1 MVVELKST
9 LNEYPEDYVKMFDD
23 NFQYLDIS
31 DDILKLFRQERE
43 KRKERYKREV
53 KLAVC
58 MCNFPNFL
66 FTADMNYIDRLLV
79 ISSGRLYIPED
90 EWIFNQYKAYVNIGG
105 KITNKAWEIND
116 ILRETRE
123 RREIIL

>member
-23 NFQYLDIS
+23 NIQYLDIS
-31 DDILKLFRQERE
+31 EDNLKLNRQEKE
-43 KRKERYKREV
+43 KRKDRYKREV

-66 FTADMNYIDRLLV
+66 FQADMNYIDKLLLM
-79 ISSGRLYIPED
+79 SSGRLYIPED
-90 EWIFNQYKAYVNIGG
+90 EWIFNQYEAYVNIGG
-105 KITNKAWEIND
+105 KVTNKAWEINST
-116 ILRETRE
+116 LRETRE

>member
-1 MVVELKST
+1 MIVELKST
-9 LNEYPEDYVKMFDD
+9 LNEYHEDYVKMFDD

-31 DDILKLFRQERE
+31 EDILKLFRQEKE
-43 KRKERYKREV
+43 KRKDRYKREV

-66 FTADMNYIDRLLV
+66 FKADMNYIDKLLLM
-79 ISSGRLYIPED
+79 SSGRLYIPED
-90 EWIFNQYKAYVNIGG
+90 EWIFNQYGAYVSIGG
-105 KITNKAWEIND
+105 KVTNKAWEINNT
-116 ILRETRE
+116 LRETRE

>member
-31 DDILKLFRQERE
+31 EDILKLFRQEKE
-43 KRKERYKREV
+43 KRKDRYKREV

-58 MCNFPNFL
+58 MCNFPNSL
-66 FTADMNYIDRLLV
+66 FQADMNYIDKLLLM
-79 ISSGRLYIPED
+79 SSGRLYIPED
-90 EWIFNQYKAYVNIGG
+90 EWIFNQYGAYVNIGG
-105 KITNKAWEIND
+105 KVTDKAWEINST
-116 ILRETRE
+116 LRETRE

>member
-9 LNEYPEDYVKMFDD
+9 LNEYPEDYVKMFDN

-31 DDILKLFRQERE
+31 EDILKLFRQDRE
-43 KRKERYKREV
+43 KRKEMYKQEV

-66 FTADMNYIDRLLV
+66 FTADMDYIDKLLV

-90 EWIFNQYKAYVNIGG
+90 EWIFNQYKAYVSIGG

>member
-23 NFQYLDIS
+23 NFQYWDIS

-43 KRKERYKREV
+43 RRKEMYKREV

-66 FTADMNYIDRLLV
+66 FTANMDYIDKL
-79 ISSGRLYIPED
+79 LYIPED

-123 RREIIL
+123 RREVIL

>member
-31 DDILKLFRQERE
+31 EDILKLFRQEKE
-43 KRKERYKREV
+43 KRKDRYKREV

-66 FTADMNYIDRLLV
+66 FQADMNYIDKLLLM
-79 ISSGRLYIPED
+79 SSGRLYIPED
-90 EWIFNQYKAYVNIGG
+90 EWIFNQYGAYVNIEG
-105 KITNKAWEIND
+105 KITNKAWEINST
-116 ILRETRE
+116 LRETRE

>member
-1 MVVELKST
+1 
-9 LNEYPEDYVKMFDD
+9 
-23 NFQYLDIS
+23 
-31 DDILKLFRQERE
+31 
-43 KRKERYKREV
+43 
-53 KLAVC
+53 

-66 FTADMNYIDRLLV
+66 FTADMNYIDKLLV

-123 RREIIL
+123 RKEIIL

>member
-9 LNEYPEDYVKMFDD
+9 LNEYPEDYIKMFDD

-31 DDILKLFRQERE
+31 EDILKLFRQERE
-43 KRKERYKREV
+43 RRKEMYKREV

-58 MCNFPNFL
+58 MCNFPNSL
-66 FTADMNYIDRLLV
+66 FTADMNYIDKLLV

-105 KITNKAWEIND
+105 KITNKTWEIND

>member
-31 DDILKLFRQERE
+31 EDILKLFRQERE
-43 KRKERYKREV
+43 TRKERYKREV

-58 MCNFPNFL
+58 MCNFPNSL
-66 FTADMNYIDRLLV
+66 FTADMDYIDKLLV

-90 EWIFNQYKAYVNIGG
+90 EWIFNQYKAYVNIEG

>member
-31 DDILKLFRQERE
+31 EDILKLFRQDRER
-43 KRKERYKREV
+43 RKEMYKREV

-58 MCNFPNFL
+58 MSNFPNFL
-66 FTADMNYIDRLLV
+66 FTADMDYIDKLLV

-90 EWIFNQYKAYVNIGG
+90 EWIFNQYKAHVNIGG